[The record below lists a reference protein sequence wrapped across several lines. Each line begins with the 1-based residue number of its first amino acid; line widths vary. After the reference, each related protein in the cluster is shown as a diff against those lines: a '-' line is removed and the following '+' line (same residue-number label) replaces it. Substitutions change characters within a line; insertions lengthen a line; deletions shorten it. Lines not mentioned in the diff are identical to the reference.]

1 MNTVMRTPRT
11 VDIALTGRCNLRCR
25 YCSHFSS
32 AGEVRDLPVRSWL
45 AFCRELKENAVLSA
59 CLQGGEPL
67 LYPGFRAVVRG
78 LVDANMRFSV
88 LSNGT
93 LITDPLARFLSGTGR
108 CDYVQV
114 SLDAAAPAGHDFARG
129 RGSFAR
135 ALRGY
140 ARLRGQGVSV
150 TVRVTIHR
158 GNVHQLPEIARFL
171 LEDLGLDSFG
181 TNSASHLGLCR
192 SNAAMVQLTATE
204 RSLAMR
210 LLLDLDRQYPGR
222 ISAQAGP
229 LAEARR
235 WQQVQLAQ
243 ARGERSLPGG
253 GFLTGC
259 GGMWEKIAVR
269 ADGMLVPCLML
280 PHLELGRINRV
291 SLREVWQQHPVY
303 RALRRRHRIPLTKFR
318 ACRTCTWRNFCTGN
332 CPGIAATMLGAVD
345 RPSPD
350 ACLQRFLAD
359 GGELPVLPP
368 ATRTRR
374 GPDASSPKCIVGDP
388 VIRHPRVS

>member
-1 MNTVMRTPRT
+1 MTPAVMRTPRT
-11 VDIALTGRCNLRCR
+11 IDIALTGNCNLRCR

-32 AGEVRDLPVRSWL
+32 AGDVRDLPTRSWL
-45 AFCRELKENAVLSA
+45 AFCRELKDNAVLSA
-59 CLQGGEPL
+59 CLQGGEPF
-67 LYPGFRAVVRG
+67 LYPGFRTVVHG

-93 LITDPLARFLSGTGR
+93 LITDALARFLADTGR

-129 RGSFAR
+129 KGSFAR

-140 ARLRGQGVSV
+140 TRLRAQGVNV
-150 TVRVTIHR
+150 AVRVTIHR
-158 GNVHQLPEIARFL
+158 GNVRQLPEISRFL
-171 LEDLGLDSFG
+171 LEELGLDSFG
-181 TNSASHLGLCR
+181 TNSAGHLGLCR
-192 SNAAMVQLTATE
+192 SNAAMVQLTAAE

-235 WQQVQLAQ
+235 WQQVLAAQ

-259 GGMWEKIAVR
+259 GGMWDKIAVR

-291 SLREVWQQHPVY
+291 SLREVWQHHPVY
-303 RALRRRHRIPLTKFR
+303 RALRRRHRIPLSR
-318 ACRTCTWRNFCTGN
+318 LALCRSCTWRRFCTGN
-332 CPGIAATMLGAVD
+332 CPGLAAAMLGRIN

-350 ACLQRFLAD
+350 ACLRRFLAD
-359 GGELPVLPP
+359 GGSLPRLPSAGRP
-368 ATRTRR
+368 RTSTVRTSSVRR
-374 GPDASSPKCIVGDP
+374 KQ
-388 VIRHPRVS
+388 